1 MMMDS
6 RLQLSLGIR
15 VMGVVVLSALVAV
28 IGVFDTNLSEAQ
40 SAPATPGPITITR
53 ADGTLTASWDA
64 VSGASKYHITY
75 TGDHKSSWQGPDCG
89 ANCTSNSIT
98 IAVDNAKTYYV
109 AVRAGNDNGW
119 SGWRNSSAASPFV
132 PPTPEPIQPPATPG
146 SITITRSDGTLT
158 ATWSTIA
165 DAETFHVTYTDNGAQ
180 SWQLAALDHP
190 ADDDGDGNESIT
202 FDVDN
207 DKTYIVGVRAKNSAG
222 GSNWRN
228 SASAGPY
235 LAPGIIVQDSN
246 GNAITALSVPEGGE
260 ASYEVKL
267 TAPPTEDT
275 KVCIGL
281 SVRDNN
287 DSDIKFKGE
296 SGDLVSVNLT
306 FTPSNWN
313 IAQTVTL
320 VAAED
325 DDSSN
330 GVRDVGHDTRD
341 YWWYWGGEVNL
352 TVTEIDNDPSDP
364 PARPT
369 GLTASAANQSV
380 TLDWDDPADSSI
392 TGYEY
397 QTRYAGV
404 AWSAWTAMAS
414 SDSDTTSFSVTG
426 LVNGTE
432 YRFKIRAVNTAGNS
446 RPAPASSP
454 WFVSATPTAPVTLTA
469 DDVTA
474 TSATITLGNWDGAWH
489 YSTSAASGG
498 ASGAGAASGG
508 TNCNGP
514 VNGQQTTV
522 GGLDPNTSYTINV
535 YGNGCGGA
543 AIASGQL
550 VTPTNTVSLTAS
562 NITYYGAT
570 ITLTGHTGDWWYQQ
584 TTPSSSDCTKIVS
597 PGTTE
602 SFTGFEPGVSYTYKA
617 YSDATCTTE
626 LTSDA
631 TDADFTTSSV
641 ALSTP
646 WHIVPEGSS
655 ETHTV
660 WLGRRPSANV
670 TVTVATSG
678 DSDITA
684 NPTTLTFTPSNWS
697 HPQTVTLTAAQDTDT
712 VPGTGKGDGSYAYGA
727 TTVTHTATS
736 TDANFNNVSSVL
748 DATEGDDDVCSGTT
762 AVGGS
767 GVTSGAIVE
776 DCDTLLASKDIIN
789 GSKTTVNDWSTT
801 KAMGSWTGVTV
812 ANSRV
817 TELKMEMFLYAATDG
832 NTPNTIADL
841 DALTHLEMQSGT
853 RAARPG
859 PMPRG
864 IAGLTGLTT
873 LELYHRELT
882 GQLPANIGDL
892 TGLTSLVLDDNQ
904 LSGPLP
910 ASLGDLGNLTTLW
923 LELNRFTGRIP
934 AQLGN
939 LTSLNLTL
947 DENLLTGCV
956 PPGWS
961 GYLSKINPQ
970 HDASGNDVNLPLC
983 VGPPTKP
990 TTTPKNN
997 DIEMS
1002 WTTPIG
1008 TPNWYQIQWRPCQVT
1023 PRADDGK
1030 WKCEWRTAVGK
1041 PWQPA
1046 WASWDPPI
1054 IGMDGKRGGQAVVNS
1069 SPQVIGE
1076 TTNRASWS
1084 GDVWAGAAYQV
1095 RVRAHDIFGYG
1106 PWSEPSDI
1114 AWSSTPPS
1122 AGVSLNV
1129 SFVAGT
1135 TATLGIINH
1144 SGNWYYKADTGPDT
1158 TCQGPV
1164 STTTEALTGLTP
1176 GTTYT
1181 YKAYSDA
1188 TCTTGNLLATAS
1200 AFTTP
1205 ATLTASGITTTA
1217 ATLTIDGHSAAWYYQ
1232 SDVGPDSAS
1241 CQGPVAANDSTEDLT
1256 GLTAGTWYTYKAYS
1270 DSSCSTANELAAE
1283 AFSSAVTVSN
1293 LSESNSPNSHTI
1305 GGTVQWAQEFT
1316 TGSNGGGYTLSD
1328 VTLNF
1333 DSVQNASGIT
1343 VYLRS
1348 RLSNGKP
1355 DTTTALATLS
1365 GTPAVGDRI
1374 FTCSGAGCALDAGKQ
1389 YFIHI
1394 AGVGQTTNGAVNTT
1408 TSDAETGASGWSI
1421 ADSVRYSANNWNEIS
1436 AGRSLKLRV
1445 TAVPKPSL
1453 SASSVTATTATLT
1466 VTGQTGDWWLK
1477 KTAPTP
1483 AGSCTAGESDYS
1495 HALSSL
1501 TTVTTYTYKAYSDS
1515 ACTTEIASV
1524 DFTTP

>member
-1 MMMDS
+1 MLS
-6 RLQLSLGIR
+6 SCRHWSQLSGSSTRTCRRRNQRL
-15 VMGVVVLSALVAV
+15 LL
-28 IGVFDTNLSEAQ
+28 
-40 SAPATPGPITITR
+40 PGRTITR

-98 IAVDNAKTYYV
+98 IDVDNAKTYYV

-207 DKTYIVGVRAKNSAG
+207 EKSYIVGVRAKNSAG

-364 PARPT
+364 PARPA

-454 WFVSATPTAPVTLTA
+454 WFVSATPAAPVTLTA

-562 NITYYGAT
+562 NVTYYGAT
-570 ITLTGHTGDWWYQQ
+570 ITLAGHTGDWWYQQ

-697 HPQTVTLTAAQDTDT
+697 HPQTVTLTAADDTDT

-736 TDANFNNVSSVL
+736 TDADFNNVSSVL

-776 DCDTLLASKDIIN
+776 DCDTLLAAKDIVN
-789 GSKTTVNDWSTT
+789 GSSTAVDNWSTT

-970 HDASGNDVNLPLC
+970 HDASGNDVDLPLC

-1023 PRADDGK
+1023 PRADNGE

-1095 RVRAHDIFGYG
+1095 RVRAHDVFGYG

-1122 AGVSLNV
+1122 AGVSLRV
-1129 SFVAGT
+1129 SSVAAT

-1144 SGNWYYKADTGPDT
+1144 SGNWYYKADTGPDA

-1181 YKAYSDA
+1181 YEAYSNS

-1205 ATLTASGITTTA
+1205 ATLTASGVTTIT

-1256 GLTAGTWYTYKAYS
+1256 GLTAGTLYTYRS

-1293 LSESNSPNSHTI
+1293 LSESNSNSHSI
-1305 GGTVQWAQEFT
+1305 GATVQWAQEFT
-1316 TGSNGGGYTLSD
+1316 TGSNGGGYTLTG
-1328 VTLNF
+1328 VRLNF
-1333 DSVQNASGIT
+1333 NQVHNASNIT
-1343 VYLRS
+1343 VSLRS

-1355 DTTTALATLS
+1355 DTTTVRASLT
-1365 GTPAVGDRI
+1365 GTVQVGD
-1374 FTCSGAGCALDAGKQ
+1374 
-1389 YFIHI
+1389 
-1394 AGVGQTTNGAVNTT
+1394 
-1408 TSDAETGASGWSI
+1408 SD
-1421 ADSVRYSANNWNEIS
+1421 R
-1436 AGRSLKLRV
+1436 RRLR
-1445 TAVPKPSL
+1445 A
-1453 SASSVTATTATLT
+1453 
-1466 VTGQTGDWWLK
+1466 
-1477 KTAPTP
+1477 
-1483 AGSCTAGESDYS
+1483 
-1495 HALSSL
+1495 
-1501 TTVTTYTYKAYSDS
+1501 
-1515 ACTTEIASV
+1515 
-1524 DFTTP
+1524 